1 VEVQVLSNTESKK
14 KIINRLRTIKGHI
27 QGIEN
32 MVENDKSCE
41 EILIQIAAIKQS
53 IHKAG
58 LAIMEEHATHCFVED
73 ESMDKEKL
81 EELIKLIFNYTK

>member
-1 VEVQVLSNTESKK
+1 MSNTDSKK

-53 IHKAG
+53 IHKTG
-58 LAIMEEHATHCFVED
+58 LAIMEEHASHCFVED
-73 ESMDKEKL
+73 EAMDKEKM

>member
-1 VEVQVLSNTESKK
+1 MATTDSKK

-32 MVENDKSCE
+32 MVESDKSCE

-53 IHKAG
+53 IHKTG
-58 LAIMEEHATHCFVED
+58 LAIMEEHASHCFVDD
-73 ESMDKEKL
+73 EEMDKERL
-81 EELIKLIFNYTK
+81 EELIKLIFNYSK